1 MEKCSAFAR
10 RPVDRAEFLDHL
22 HWLVQSMQSVAV
34 ACACCRCCWHR
45 VAFAAD
51 SICRSVNVDL
61 AEAFARCSLVVAAC
75 GALGIDDGFRE
86 AVPSNAGPTNAPNLP
101 YWKSIANP
109 CTKRFRHCVMG
120 YSPDCRFA
128 RWPNCNDSIDC

>member
-10 RPVDRAEFLDHL
+10 RPFDRAKFSNHL
-22 HWLVQSMQSVAV
+22 HLLGQSMRLAAV
-34 ACACCRCCWHR
+34 ACACCHYYWHR

-51 SICRSVNVDL
+51 SIRRSVNVYL
-61 AEAFARCSLVVAAC
+61 AEAFARCSIAVAAC
-75 GALGIDDGFRE
+75 GALGIDDDFRGV
-86 AVPSNAGPTNAPNLP
+86 VPPNAGPTNAPNWP

-120 YSPDCRFA
+120 YLRGCRFA
-128 RWPNCNDSIDC
+128 RWPNCNDSMGG